1 MNISEMIL
9 QAIGTGEKNAANVEQ
24 LSMITGLND
33 RELRKAVEGLR
44 RDGYVIISSEMI
56 LQAIGTGEKNAAN
69 VEQLSMITGLND
81 RELRKAVEGLR
92 RDGYVIISSE
102 SGAGV

>member
-33 RELRKAVEGLR
+33 RELRKAVERLR
-44 RDGYVIISSEMI
+44 RDGYVIISSDNGYYYPE
-56 LQAIGTGEKNAAN
+56 T
-69 VEQLSMITGLND
+69 VEEVKRYISKESKRARSIFFTLRSA
-81 RELRKAVEGLR
+81 RELLNRWT
-92 RDGYVIISSE
+92 D
-102 SGAGV
+102 SGSK

>member
-1 MNISEMIL
+1 MNISERIL

-33 RELRKAVEGLR
+33 RELRKAVE
-44 RDGYVIISSEMI
+44 
-56 LQAIGTGEKNAAN
+56 T
-69 VEQLSMITGLND
+69 
-81 RELRKAVEGLR
+81 LR

-102 SGAGV
+102 SGYYYPETVEEVKRYISKESKRARSIFFTLRSARELLNKWTDSGSE